1 MSKVDLVSEE
11 LGLASE
17 DDLWKLFRTT
27 TLPEDGHKLPGE
39 RAHEFRDIW
48 EWLHYPIGQKAK
60 NRPLFNL
67 KCDDRFYY
75 LRSRSAVAVVP
86 QSALLKVGRVMRDRV
101 TVQYLGTDPKSDGGC
116 AVFNPDK
123 DPENVYCEIQQ
134 WIDNGKVANQSA
146 GVRRYI
152 EEVLKD
158 PEMKDETVSHW
169 FKEGRKIIEKFDPGI
184 MVAFDQ
190 MMANRDEF

>member
-1 MSKVDLVSEE
+1 MSKVDLVSEK
-11 LGLASE
+11 LDFASE

-39 RAHEFRDIW
+39 RAHEFCDIW
-48 EWLHYPIGQKAK
+48 DWLHYRIDGKAK
-60 NRPLFNL
+60 RRPLFNL

-116 AVFNPDK
+116 AAFNPDK
-123 DPENVYCEIQQ
+123 DLRTSSSRSS
-134 WIDNGKVANQSA
+134 NGSTMGKWRTSQ
-146 GVRRYI
+146 R
-152 EEVLKD
+152 
-158 PEMKDETVSHW
+158 
-169 FKEGRKIIEKFDPGI
+169 
-184 MVAFDQ
+184 AFADTSK
-190 MMANRDEF
+190 RC

>member
-39 RAHEFRDIW
+39 RAHEFCDIW
-48 EWLHYPIGQKAK
+48 DWLHYRIDGKAK
-60 NRPLFNL
+60 RKPWFNL

-75 LRSRSAVAVVP
+75 LRSLSAVALVP

-101 TVQYLGTDPKSDGGC
+101 TVQYLGTS
-116 AVFNPDK
+116 PDSEGSNGSLA
-123 DPENVYCEIQQ
+123 PHLQ
-134 WIDNGKVANQSA
+134 DNRPSSQTKI
-146 GVRRYI
+146 R
-152 EEVLKD
+152 
-158 PEMKDETVSHW
+158 T
-169 FKEGRKIIEKFDPGI
+169 RKTRQRAPGSK
-184 MVAFDQ
+184 
-190 MMANRDEF
+190 NR